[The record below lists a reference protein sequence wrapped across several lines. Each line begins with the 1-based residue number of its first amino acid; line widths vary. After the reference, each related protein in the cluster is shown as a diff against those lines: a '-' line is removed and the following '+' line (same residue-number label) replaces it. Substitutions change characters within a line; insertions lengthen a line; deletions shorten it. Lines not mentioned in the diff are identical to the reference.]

1 MSPDWIG
8 ELAGERKSLEA
19 RVREIERLAAARER
33 QGLPWIVPE
42 QARSQDPTPAITA
55 GRRPAENNRGFWYS
69 ATGKVVASAV
79 PFGGWISAIASLFG
93 GRERE
98 GPAPLVRFAKPA
110 PVRVEAGLIAS
121 EDRVRAV
128 TRGQGHHARAV
139 PEGATNVTVQVHTM
153 DSRSFMEHSREIAD
167 AVRLAML
174 SGHEVND
181 AVREL

>member
-8 ELAGERKSLEA
+8 ELAGERKNLA
-19 RVREIERLAAARER
+19 AVVREIERLAAAGER
-33 QGLPWIVPE
+33 QRLPWVFPE
-42 QARSQDPTPAITA
+42 RTRSGDPMPAQTA
-55 GRRPAENNRGFWYS
+55 ARRPGTPERGFWDS
-69 ATGKVVASAV
+69 TAGKVVASAV
-79 PFGGWISAIASLFG
+79 PFGGLISAIASLFG
-93 GRERE
+93 GREQE
-98 GPAPLVRFAKPA
+98 EPAPLVRFAKPD

-128 TRGQGHHARAV
+128 TRGQGHQARAV
-139 PEGATNVTVQVHTM
+139 PEGATNITVQVQAM
-153 DSRSFMEHSREIAD
+153 DSRSFLEHSREIAD